1 MSDEPDPDTSY
12 TPQDLRLI
20 KARSTSAEDILNEAA
35 IASAAAVLQSLGAH
49 DPFPP
54 ARENLHRAHK
64 TQFLE
69 DLNSAAG
76 FEDHN
81 ACFPLSHLGYRAA
94 TDEELHNMIVW
105 VRAAHEICETGTWAT
120 PPLFSQLMPVLD
132 AWSRRESF
140 AMYTDLEIGLPD
152 EYSSTTKLTQQGVNR
167 AAWGSSFHSS
177 GRSYTDLRGRISK
190 KGIAAA
196 NKAFRAWGNANPE
209 ALQAGNYSTL
219 YDQFLAE
226 QIGPPR
232 FTQANDTPQLLVDAL
247 LLASANALAVAK
259 TSRQEHTTVERM
271 LKSSTRLD
279 EEAVQTQVALLVL
292 RQEVNAK
299 IALYACDCAV
309 MCRSIA
315 ALIIAHFSLP
325 MPEGKSLRHY
335 TRAEADVLLLQ
346 LTATYGVPP
355 KYIS

>member
-49 DPFPP
+49 NANLP
-54 ARENLHRAHK
+54 ARENLYRAHK
-64 TQFLE
+64 TQFVE
-69 DLNSAAG
+69 DLNVAAG
-76 FEDHN
+76 FEDQN
-81 ACFPLSHLGYRAA
+81 AYFPLHHLGYRAA

-105 VRAAHEICETGTWAT
+105 VRAAHEICETSTWAR

-132 AWSRRESF
+132 AWSSRESF

-152 EYSSTTKLTQQGVNR
+152 EYSSVTKLTQRGVDR
-167 AAWGSSFHSS
+167 AAWGSSFSF
-177 GRSYTDLRGRISK
+177 GKNYTDLRGRLSK

-209 ALQAGNYSTL
+209 ELQAGSYATL
-219 YDQFLAE
+219 YDRFLADH
-226 QIGPPR
+226 IGPPR
-232 FTQANDTPQLLVDAL
+232 FTPANDTPQLLVDAL

-346 LTATYGVPP
+346 LTATYGAPP